1 MKSVQFVWP
10 VDFITSSRNRL
21 FPWDV
26 LPAPVVA
33 GCVLLDWLG
42 EQVIPLPE
50 RHKQR
55 LSIQVTGDDNRQR
68 LRLMSWQPEP
78 AQDIGVLVSVVVAGG
93 PLYRYLL
100 LPRYL
105 RHAWLLPQGS
115 IAPQDPVN
123 RRYRFRGT
131 ERVLQTRLRSRPG
144 SCRVSAGRALS
155 PEAVTPDPKIRQL
168 AAGSRRAGGRRAD
181 QGRETSGDP
190 VRSGKGVSEFLSTL
204 HGRADLAAGVCP
216 VS

>member
-123 RRYRFRGT
+123 RRYRFRG
-131 ERVLQTRLRSRPG
+131 

-155 PEAVTPDPKIRQL
+155 PEAVPLTRKQTFRRQAGGVRAGKGDLRGSGQGPGKRRIRL
-168 AAGSRRAGGRRAD
+168 LERTSRAWPTWRRASAR
-181 QGRETSGDP
+181 
-190 VRSGKGVSEFLSTL
+190 LSY
-204 HGRADLAAGVCP
+204 
-216 VS
+216 